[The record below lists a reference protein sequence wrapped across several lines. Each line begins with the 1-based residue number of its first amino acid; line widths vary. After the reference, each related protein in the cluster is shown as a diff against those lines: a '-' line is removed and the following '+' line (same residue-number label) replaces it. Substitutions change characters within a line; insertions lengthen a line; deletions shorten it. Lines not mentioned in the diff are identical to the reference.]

1 LLRIALSAP
10 EAVVK
15 LAARLFQP
23 KKNKEEMMKLRSI
36 IAAAAATALIAP
48 VGQAADYPNKT
59 VRMVIAFSPGGPSDI
74 LSRLIGAK
82 LSERMGQPFV
92 FDNRPGAGG
101 NVAGEIVATSPADGY
116 TLMIA
121 NNSVLAAN
129 ASLYKKMTF
138 NPAKDLV
145 PVVWVAS
152 QPNILVVHPEVPAK
166 SVKELIA
173 HLKANPGKLNYA
185 SSGSGAAAH
194 LAGELFKSMTKT
206 DMVHIPFKGAAPA
219 ITDVLAGR
227 SQMIFA
233 TALSVKAHLDANRL
247 RPLGVTTLKRMQT
260 IPNLPTIAE
269 SGVPGFEASTW
280 HGLVAVAGTPRPVLV
295 KLNTEVNAVLKD
307 PQVSKFLEGQ
317 GAIIEGGTPE
327 KFSAYIKS
335 EIPKWAKV
343 IKDSGARA
351 D

>member
-1 LLRIALSAP
+1 MSRSL
-10 EAVVK
+10 
-15 LAARLFQP
+15 LAAV
-23 KKNKEEMMKLRSI
+23 
-36 IAAAAATALIAP
+36 AAVTLLAP
-48 VGQAADYPNKT
+48 AVHAADYPTKT

-74 LSRLIGAK
+74 LSRLIGSK
-82 LSERMGQPFV
+82 LSARMGQSFV

-101 NVAGEIVATSPADGY
+101 NVAGEIVANSPADGY

-129 ASLYKKMTF
+129 ASLYRKMTF

-247 RPLGVTTLKRMQT
+247 RPLGVTTATRMAT
-260 IPNLPTIAE
+260 MPNLPTIAE

-280 HGLVAVAGTPRPVLV
+280 HGLVAVAGTPRAVQA
-295 KLNTEVNAVLKD
+295 KLNAEVNAVLKD
-307 PQVSKFLEGQ
+307 PQVSKFLESQ
-317 GAIIEGGTPE
+317 GAIVQGGTAE
-327 KFSAYIKS
+327 KFAAYIKS

>member
-1 LLRIALSAP
+1 MKPSTF
-10 EAVVK
+10 AVMAASL
-15 LAARLFQP
+15 LAAA
-23 KKNKEEMMKLRSI
+23 S
-36 IAAAAATALIAP
+36 AAQ
-48 VGQAADYPNKT
+48 GADYPTKT

-74 LSRLIGAK
+74 LSRLIGGK
-82 LSERMGQPFV
+82 LAERMGQPFV

-121 NNSVLAAN
+121 NNSILAAN
-129 ASLYKKMTF
+129 SSLYKKMTYD
-138 NPAKDLV
+138 PAKDLV
-145 PVVWVAS
+145 PVTWVAS
-152 QPNILVVHPEVPAK
+152 QPNILVVHPSIPAQT
-166 SVKELIA
+166 VKELVDY
-173 HLKANPGKLNYA
+173 LKSQPGKLNYA

-194 LAGELFKSMTKT
+194 LAGDLFKSMTRT
-206 DMVHIPFKGAAPA
+206 DMVHIPFKGAGPA

-233 TALSVKAHLDANRL
+233 TALSVKAYIDANRL
-247 RPLGVTTLKRMQT
+247 RPLGVTTLKRMDT
-260 IPNLPTIAE
+260 MPNLPTIAE

-280 HGLVAVAGTPRPVLV
+280 HGMVAVNGTPRAVQQ
-295 KLNTEVNAVLKD
+295 KLNVEVNAVLKD
-307 PQVSKFLEGQ
+307 PQVAKFLVSQ
-317 GAIIEGGTPE
+317 GAIIEGGSAE
-327 KFSAYIKS
+327 KFAAHIKA

>member
-1 LLRIALSAP
+1 MRISILPAAL
-10 EAVVK
+10 
-15 LAARLFQP
+15 
-23 KKNKEEMMKLRSI
+23 
-36 IAAAAATALIAP
+36 IAAALPLAA
-48 VGQAADYPNKT
+48 VHAADYPTKT

-74 LSRLIGAK
+74 LSRLVGGK
-82 LSERMGQPFV
+82 LAERMGQPFV

-116 TLMIA
+116 TIMVA
-121 NNSVLAAN
+121 NNSILAAN
-129 ASLYKKMTF
+129 SSLYKKMTF

-145 PVVWVAS
+145 PVVWIAS
-152 QPNILVVHPEVPAK
+152 QPNILVVHPTVPAK
-166 SVKELIA
+166 SVKELIE
-173 HLKANPGKLNYA
+173 HLKSQPGKLNYA

-194 LAGELFKSMTKT
+194 LAGELFKSMTGT
-206 DMVHIPFKGAAPA
+206 DMVHIPFKGAGPA

-233 TALSVKAHLDANRL
+233 TALSVKSYIDANRL
-247 RPLGVTTLKRMQT
+247 RPLGVTTSKRMDT
-260 IPNLPTIAE
+260 LPNLPTIAE
-269 SGVPGFEASTW
+269 AGVPGFEATTW

-295 KLNTEVNAVLKD
+295 RLNTEVNAVLKD
-307 PQVSKFLEGQ
+307 PQVSKFLESQ
-317 GAIIEGGTPE
+317 GAIIEGGTAE

>member
-1 LLRIALSAP
+1 MKPSTF
-10 EAVVK
+10 AVMAASL
-15 LAARLFQP
+15 LAAA
-23 KKNKEEMMKLRSI
+23 S
-36 IAAAAATALIAP
+36 AAQ
-48 VGQAADYPNKT
+48 GADYPTKT

-74 LSRLIGAK
+74 LSRLIGGK
-82 LSERMGQPFV
+82 LAERMGQPFV

-121 NNSVLAAN
+121 NNSILAAN
-129 ASLYKKMTF
+129 SSLYKKMTYD
-138 NPAKDLV
+138 PAKDLV
-145 PVVWVAS
+145 PVTWVAS
-152 QPNILVVHPEVPAK
+152 QPNILVVHPSIPAQT
-166 SVKELIA
+166 VKELVDY
-173 HLKANPGKLNYA
+173 LKSQPGKLNYA

-194 LAGELFKSMTKT
+194 LAGELFKSMTRT
-206 DMVHIPFKGAAPA
+206 DMVHIPFKGAGPA

-233 TALSVKAHLDANRL
+233 TALSVKAYIDANRL
-247 RPLGVTTLKRMQT
+247 RPLGVTTLKRMDT
-260 IPNLPTIAE
+260 MPNLPTIAE

-280 HGLVAVAGTPRPVLV
+280 HGMVAVNGTPRAVQQ
-295 KLNTEVNAVLKD
+295 KLNIEVNAVLKD
-307 PQVSKFLEGQ
+307 PQVAKFLVSQ
-317 GAIIEGGTPE
+317 GAIIEGGSAE
-327 KFSAYIKS
+327 KFAAHIKA

>member
-1 LLRIALSAP
+1 MKPATFAVFAAAL
-10 EAVVK
+10 
-15 LAARLFQP
+15 LAA
-23 KKNKEEMMKLRSI
+23 
-36 IAAAAATALIAP
+36 AP
-48 VGQAADYPNKT
+48 AVQGADYPTKT
-59 VRMVIAFSPGGPSDI
+59 IRMVIAFSPGGPSDI
-74 LSRLIGAK
+74 LSRLIGGK
-82 LSERMGQPFV
+82 LAERMGQPFV

-121 NNSVLAAN
+121 NNSILAAN
-129 ASLYKKMTF
+129 ASLYKKMTY

-145 PVVWVAS
+145 PVTWVAS
-152 QPNILVVHPEVPAK
+152 QPNILVVHPSIPAQ
-166 SVKELIA
+166 SVKELVDY
-173 HLKANPGKLNYA
+173 LKSQPGKLNYA

-206 DMVHIPFKGAAPA
+206 DMVHIPFKGAGPA

-233 TALSVKAHLDANRL
+233 TALSVKAYIDANRL
-247 RPLGVTTLKRMQT
+247 RPLGVTTLKRMDT
-260 IPNLPTIAE
+260 MPNIPTIAE

-280 HGLVAVAGTPRPVLV
+280 HGMVAVNGTPRAVQQ
-295 KLNTEVNAVLKD
+295 KLNLEVNAVLKD
-307 PQVSKFLEGQ
+307 PQVAKFLVSQ
-317 GAIIEGGTPE
+317 GAIIEGGSAE
-327 KFSAYIKS
+327 KFAEHIKA

>member
-1 LLRIALSAP
+1 MKRSTFAVFAIAL
-10 EAVVK
+10 
-15 LAARLFQP
+15 
-23 KKNKEEMMKLRSI
+23 
-36 IAAAAATALIAP
+36 IAAAP
-48 VGQAADYPNKT
+48 VAQAADYPTKT
-59 VRMVIAFSPGGPSDI
+59 IRMVIAFSPGGPSDI
-74 LSRLIGAK
+74 LSRLIGGK
-82 LSERMGQPFV
+82 LSERMGQSFV

-129 ASLYKKMTF
+129 ASLYKKMTY

-145 PVVWVAS
+145 PVTWVAS
-152 QPNILVVHPEVPAK
+152 QPNILVVHPSIPAK
-166 SVKELIA
+166 SVKELIDY
-173 HLKANPGKLNYA
+173 LKSQPGKLNYA

-219 ITDVLAGR
+219 ITDVLSGR

-233 TALSVKAHLDANRL
+233 TALSVKAYIDSNRL
-247 RPLGVTTLKRMQT
+247 RPLGVTTLKRMDT
-260 IPNLPTIAE
+260 MPNLPTIAE

-280 HGLVAVAGTPRPVLV
+280 HGMVAVNGTPRAVQQ
-295 KLNTEVNAVLKD
+295 KLNTEINAVLND
-307 PQVSKFLEGQ
+307 PQVVKFLVGQ
-317 GAIIEGGTPE
+317 GAIIEGGSAE
-327 KFSAYIKS
+327 KFAAHIKA

>member
-1 LLRIALSAP
+1 MKPSTF
-10 EAVVK
+10 AVMAASL
-15 LAARLFQP
+15 LAAA
-23 KKNKEEMMKLRSI
+23 S
-36 IAAAAATALIAP
+36 AAL
-48 VGQAADYPNKT
+48 GADYPTKT

-74 LSRLIGAK
+74 LSRLIGGK
-82 LSERMGQPFV
+82 LAERMGQPFV

-121 NNSVLAAN
+121 NNSILAAN
-129 ASLYKKMTF
+129 SSLYKKMTYD
-138 NPAKDLV
+138 PAKDLV
-145 PVVWVAS
+145 PVTWVAS
-152 QPNILVVHPEVPAK
+152 QPNILVVHPSIPAQT
-166 SVKELIA
+166 VKELVDY
-173 HLKANPGKLNYA
+173 LKSQPGKLNYA

-194 LAGELFKSMTKT
+194 LAGELFKSMTRT
-206 DMVHIPFKGAAPA
+206 DMVHIPFKGAGPA

-233 TALSVKAHLDANRL
+233 TALSVKAYIDANRL
-247 RPLGVTTLKRMQT
+247 RPLGVTTLKRMDT
-260 IPNLPTIAE
+260 MPNLPTIAE

-280 HGLVAVAGTPRPVLV
+280 HGMVAVNGTPRAVQQ
-295 KLNTEVNAVLKD
+295 KLNVEVNAVLKD
-307 PQVSKFLEGQ
+307 PQVAKFLVSQ
-317 GAIIEGGTPE
+317 GAIIEGGSAE
-327 KFSAYIKS
+327 KFAAHIKA

>member
-1 LLRIALSAP
+1 MKYSTF
-10 EAVVK
+10 AVLAGTV
-15 LAARLFQP
+15 LAAVP
-23 KKNKEEMMKLRSI
+23 
-36 IAAAAATALIAP
+36 AA
-48 VGQAADYPNKT
+48 QAADYPTKT
-59 VRMVIAFSPGGPSDI
+59 VRMVIAFTPGGPSDI
-74 LSRLIGAK
+74 LSRLVGGK
-82 LSERMGQPFV
+82 LAERMGQPFV

-121 NNSVLAAN
+121 NNAVLAAN
-129 ASLYKKMTF
+129 ASLYKKMNF

-152 QPNILVVHPEVPAK
+152 QPNILVVHPSVPAK
-166 SVKELIA
+166 SVKELIDY
-173 HLKANPGKLNYA
+173 LKTQPGKLNYA

-206 DMVHIPFKGAAPA
+206 DMAHIPFKGAGPA
-219 ITDVLAGR
+219 IVDVLAGR

-233 TALSVKAHLDANRL
+233 TALSVKAYIDANRL
-247 RPLGVTTLKRMQT
+247 DTM
-260 IPNLPTIAE
+260 PNLPTIAE

-280 HGLVAVAGTPRPVLV
+280 HGLVAVAGTPRPVMTR
-295 KLNTEVNAVLKD
+295 LNAEVNAILKD
-307 PQVSKFLEGQ
+307 PQMAKFLESQ
-317 GAIIEGGTPE
+317 GAIVEGGTAE
-327 KFSAYIKS
+327 KFAAHIKA

>member
-1 LLRIALSAP
+1 MN
-10 EAVVK
+10 K
-15 LAARLFQP
+15 QFLAAVCAVAWGTAP
-23 KKNKEEMMKLRSI
+23 SVY
-36 IAAAAATALIAP
+36 AAEAP
-48 VGQAADYPNKT
+48 AGYPTKT

-74 LSRLIGAK
+74 LSRLVGGK
-82 LSERMGQPFV
+82 LAERMGQPFV

-116 TLMIA
+116 TIMIA
-121 NNSVLAAN
+121 NNSILAAN
-129 ASLYKKMTF
+129 ATLYKKMPF

-145 PVVWVAS
+145 PVVWIAS
-152 QPNILVVHPEVPAK
+152 QPNILVVHPTVPAK
-166 SVKELIA
+166 SVKELIE

-206 DMVHIPFKGAAPA
+206 DMVHIPFKGAGPA
-219 ITDVLAGR
+219 ITDVLGGR

-247 RPLGVTTLKRMQT
+247 RPLGLTTIKRMDSLPG
-260 IPNLPTIAE
+260 IPTIAE
-269 SGVPGFEASTW
+269 SGVPGFEATTW
-280 HGLVAVAGTPRPVLV
+280 HGLVAVNGTPKPAQAR
-295 KLNTEVNAVLKD
+295 LNSEVNAILKD
-307 PQVSKFLEGQ
+307 PQTVKFLEGQ

-327 KFSAYIKS
+327 KFAAHIKA

-343 IKDSGARA
+343 IKESGAKA

>member
-1 LLRIALSAP
+1 MKRSTF
-10 EAVVK
+10 AV
-15 LAARLFQP
+15 F
-23 KKNKEEMMKLRSI
+23 
-36 IAAAAATALIAP
+36 AAALLAVTAAA
-48 VGQAADYPNKT
+48 QAAEYPTKT
-59 VRMVIAFSPGGPSDI
+59 IRMVIAFSPGGPSDI
-74 LSRLIGAK
+74 LSRLIGGK
-82 LSERMGQPFV
+82 LAERMGQPFV

-121 NNSVLAAN
+121 NNSILAAN
-129 ASLYKKMTF
+129 ASLYKKMTY
-138 NPAKDLV
+138 NPAQDLV
-145 PVVWVAS
+145 PVTWVAS
-152 QPNILVVHPEVPAK
+152 QPNILVVHPSIPAQ
-166 SVKELIA
+166 SVKELIDY
-173 HLKANPGKLNYA
+173 LKSQPGKLNYA

-206 DMVHIPFKGAAPA
+206 DMLHIPFKGAGPA

-233 TALSVKAHLDANRL
+233 TALSVKAYIDANRL
-247 RPLGVTTLKRMQT
+247 RPLGVTTLKRMDT
-260 IPNLPTIAE
+260 MPNIPTIAE

-280 HGLVAVAGTPRPVLV
+280 HGMIAVNGTPRAVQQ
-295 KLNTEVNAVLKD
+295 KLNVEVNAVLKD
-307 PQVSKFLEGQ
+307 PQVAKFLVSQ
-317 GAIIEGGTPE
+317 GAIIEGGSAE
-327 KFSAYIKS
+327 KFAAHIKA

>member
-1 LLRIALSAP
+1 MRTLL
-10 EAVVK
+10 
-15 LAARLFQP
+15 
-23 KKNKEEMMKLRSI
+23 M
-36 IAAAAATALIAP
+36 AAALAVAVLPAAA
-48 VGQAADYPNKT
+48 VHAADYPNKA
-59 VRMVIAFSPGGPSDI
+59 VRMVIAFTPGGPSDI
-74 LSRLIGAK
+74 LSRLVGAK
-82 LSERMGQPFV
+82 LSERMGQPVV

-116 TLMIA
+116 TIMIA
-121 NNSVLAAN
+121 NNSILAAN

-152 QPNILVVHPEVPAK
+152 QPNILVVHPSVPAK
-166 SVKELIA
+166 SVKDLVA

-185 SSGSGAAAH
+185 SSGSGAAPRLPA
-194 LAGELFKSMTKT
+194 ELFKSMTKT

-247 RPLGVTTLKRMQT
+247 RPLGVTTLERMDT
-260 IPNLPTIAE
+260 MPDIPTIAE

-280 HGLVAVAGTPRPVLV
+280 HGLVAVSGTPRAVQA
-295 KLNTEVNAVLKD
+295 KLNSEVNAVLKD
-307 PQVSKFLEGQ
+307 PQVNKFLVSQ
-317 GAIIEGGTPE
+317 GAIVRGGTAE
-327 KFSAYIKS
+327 RFAAHIKA

-343 IKDSGARA
+343 IKESGARA

>member
-1 LLRIALSAP
+1 MARPIFAAL
-10 EAVVK
+10 
-15 LAARLFQP
+15 
-23 KKNKEEMMKLRSI
+23 
-36 IAAAAATALIAP
+36 ATALLAVVP
-48 VGQAADYPNKT
+48 AVHAADYPTKT

-101 NVAGEIVATSPADGY
+101 NVAGEIVATCPADGY

-173 HLKANPGKLNYA
+173 YLKTQPGKLNYA

-194 LAGELFKSMTKT
+194 LAGELFKAMTKT
-206 DMVHIPFKGAAPA
+206 DMVHIPFKGAGPA
-219 ITDVLAGR
+219 ITDVIAGR

-233 TALSVKAHLDANRL
+233 TALSVKAYIDANRL
-247 RPLGVTTLKRMQT
+247 RPLGVTTLKRMDT
-260 IPNLPTIAE
+260 MPAIPTIAE
-269 SGVPGFEASTW
+269 AGVPGYEATSW
-280 HGLVAVAGTPRPVLV
+280 FGLFTSRKAPADVVAKLNAALV
-295 KLNTEVNAVLKD
+295 KVLAKPEVIKQMA
-307 PQVSKFLEGQ
+307 EQ
-317 GAIIEGGTPE
+317 GAIAHPE
-327 KFSAYIKS
+327 KPAEFEAFIKA
-335 EIPKWAKV
+335 EAAKWGPVVKA
-343 IKDSGARA
+343 SGAQV

>member
-1 LLRIALSAP
+1 MQQINRLVSLALCGAALLL
-10 EAVVK
+10 
-15 LAARLFQP
+15 
-23 KKNKEEMMKLRSI
+23 
-36 IAAAAATALIAP
+36 AATAA
-48 VGQAADYPNKT
+48 VAQYPTKS
-59 VRMVIAFSPGGPSDI
+59 VRFVIAFSPGGPSDI
-74 LSRLIGAK
+74 LSRLIGGK

-101 NVAGEIVATSPADGY
+101 NIAGEIVAKSVPDGY

-129 ASLYKKMTF
+129 ASLYKKMEY

-152 QPNILVVHPEVPAK
+152 QPNILVVHPSLPVK
-166 SVKELIA
+166 SVKEFIDYA
-173 HLKANPGKLNYA
+173 KARPGQLNYA

-194 LAGELFKSMTKT
+194 LAAELFKSMTKT

-219 ITDVLAGR
+219 LTDVLAGR
-227 SQMIFA
+227 SQLIFA
-233 TALSVKAHLDANRL
+233 TALSVQPYLQANRL
-247 RPLGVTTLKRMQT
+247 RPLGVTTLKRMDT
-260 IPNLPTIAE
+260 MPNLPTIAE

-280 HGLVAVAGTPRPVLV
+280 HGLVAVAGTPRAVTAR
-295 KLNTEVNAVLKD
+295 LNAEVNAVLKD
-307 PQVSKFLEGQ
+307 PQVSKFLESQ
-317 GAIIEGGTPE
+317 GAIIEGGTAE
-327 KFSAYIKS
+327 KFAGFIKS

-343 IKDSGARA
+343 IKESGARV

>member
-1 LLRIALSAP
+1 MKRSTFAVFAAAL
-10 EAVVK
+10 
-15 LAARLFQP
+15 LAALP
-23 KKNKEEMMKLRSI
+23 
-36 IAAAAATALIAP
+36 AA
-48 VGQAADYPNKT
+48 QAADYPTKT
-59 VRMVIAFSPGGPSDI
+59 IRMVIAFSPGGPSDI
-74 LSRLIGAK
+74 LSRLIGSK
-82 LSERMGQPFV
+82 LSERMGQAFV

-121 NNSVLAAN
+121 NNSILAAN
-129 ASLYKKMTF
+129 SSLYKKMTY

-145 PVVWVAS
+145 PVTWVAS
-152 QPNILVVHPEVPAK
+152 QPNILVVHPSIPAK
-166 SVKELIA
+166 SVQELIDY
-173 HLKANPGKLNYA
+173 LKSQPGKLNYA

-206 DMVHIPFKGAAPA
+206 DMVHIPFKGAGPA

-233 TALSVKAHLDANRL
+233 TALSVKAYIDANRL
-247 RPLGVTTLKRMQT
+247 RPLGVTTLKRMDT
-260 IPNLPTIAE
+260 MPNLPTIAE

-280 HGLVAVAGTPRPVLV
+280 HGMVAVNGTPRAVKQ
-295 KLNTEVNAVLKD
+295 KLNVEVNAVLKD
-307 PQVSKFLEGQ
+307 PQVAKFLESQ
-317 GAIIEGGTPE
+317 GAIIEGGSAE
-327 KFSAYIKS
+327 KFAAHIKA

>member
-1 LLRIALSAP
+1 MQQINRLVSLALCGAALL
-10 EAVVK
+10 
-15 LAARLFQP
+15 F
-23 KKNKEEMMKLRSI
+23 
-36 IAAAAATALIAP
+36 AATAAVAQYPTKP
-48 VGQAADYPNKT
+48 V
-59 VRMVIAFSPGGPSDI
+59 RFVIAFSPGGPSDI
-74 LSRLIGAK
+74 LSRLIGGK

-101 NVAGEIVATSPADGY
+101 NIAGEIVAKSVPDGY

-129 ASLYKKMTF
+129 ASLYKKMEY

-152 QPNILVVHPEVPAK
+152 QPNILVVHPSLPVK
-166 SVKELIA
+166 SVKEFIDYA
-173 HLKANPGKLNYA
+173 RARPGQLNYA

-194 LAGELFKSMTKT
+194 LAAELFKSMTKT

-219 ITDVLAGR
+219 LTDVLAGR
-227 SQMIFA
+227 SQLIFA
-233 TALSVKAHLDANRL
+233 TALSVQPYLQANRL
-247 RPLGVTTLKRMQT
+247 RPLGVTTLKRMDT
-260 IPNLPTIAE
+260 MPNLPTIAE

-280 HGLVAVAGTPRPVLV
+280 HGLVAVAGTPRAVTAR
-295 KLNTEVNAVLKD
+295 LNAEVNAVLKD
-307 PQVSKFLEGQ
+307 PQVSKFLESQ
-317 GAIIEGGTPE
+317 GAIIEGGTAE
-327 KFSAYIKS
+327 KFAGFIKS

-343 IKDSGARA
+343 IKESGARV

>member
-1 LLRIALSAP
+1 LRPGCLP
-10 EAVVK
+10 H
-15 LAARLFQP
+15 
-23 KKNKEEMMKLRSI
+23 KNKEEIMKLRSI
-36 IAAAAATALIAP
+36 IAAVAATALLAP
-48 VGQAADYPNKT
+48 AVQAADYPTKT

-74 LSRLIGAK
+74 LSRLIGGK

-152 QPNILVVHPEVPAK
+152 QPNILVVHPSVPAK
-166 SVKELIA
+166 SVQELVA
-173 HLKANPGKLNYA
+173 YLKSQPGKLNYA

-219 ITDVLAGR
+219 ITDVLGGR

-247 RPLGVTTLKRMQT
+247 RPLGVTTLKRMNT
-260 IPNLPTIAE
+260 MPNLPTIAE

-295 KLNTEVNAVLKD
+295 KLNAEVNAVLKD
-307 PQVSKFLEGQ
+307 PQVSKFLESQ
-317 GAIIEGGTPE
+317 GAIIEGGTAE
-327 KFSAYIKS
+327 KFAAYIKS

>member
-1 LLRIALSAP
+1 MQQIKRLVSLALC
-10 EAVVK
+10 
-15 LAARLFQP
+15 
-23 KKNKEEMMKLRSI
+23 
-36 IAAAAATALIAP
+36 AAALLLAATAAVAQYPTKP
-48 VGQAADYPNKT
+48 V
-59 VRMVIAFSPGGPSDI
+59 RFVIAFSPGGPSDI
-74 LSRLIGAK
+74 LSRLIGGK

-101 NVAGEIVATSPADGY
+101 NIAGEIVAKSVPDGY

-129 ASLYKKMTF
+129 ASLYKKMEY

-152 QPNILVVHPEVPAK
+152 QPNILVVHPSLPAK
-166 SVKELIA
+166 SVKEFIDYA
-173 HLKANPGKLNYA
+173 RARPGQLNYA

-194 LAGELFKSMTKT
+194 LAAELFKSMTKT

-219 ITDVLAGR
+219 LTDVLAGR
-227 SQMIFA
+227 SQLIFA
-233 TALSVKAHLDANRL
+233 TALSVQPHLQANRL
-247 RPLGVTTLKRMQT
+247 RPLGVTTLKRMDT
-260 IPNLPTIAE
+260 MPNLPTIAE

-280 HGLVAVAGTPRPVLV
+280 HGLVAVAGTPRAVTAR
-295 KLNTEVNAVLKD
+295 LNAEVNAVLKD
-307 PQVSKFLEGQ
+307 AQVSKFLESQ
-317 GAIIEGGTPE
+317 GAIIEGGTAE
-327 KFSAYIKS
+327 KFASFIKS

-343 IKDSGARA
+343 IRESGARV

>member
-1 LLRIALSAP
+1 MQQIKRLVSFALCGAALL
-10 EAVVK
+10 
-15 LAARLFQP
+15 LAAP
-23 KKNKEEMMKLRSI
+23 AA
-36 IAAAAATALIAP
+36 IAQYPTKP
-48 VGQAADYPNKT
+48 V
-59 VRMVIAFSPGGPSDI
+59 RFVIAFSPGGPSDI
-74 LSRLIGAK
+74 LSRLVGGK

-101 NVAGEIVATSPADGY
+101 NIAGEIVAKSVPDGY

-129 ASLYKKMTF
+129 ASLYKKMEY

-152 QPNILVVHPEVPAK
+152 QPNILVVHPSLPAK
-166 SVKELIA
+166 SVKEFIDYA
-173 HLKANPGKLNYA
+173 RARPGQLNYA

-194 LAGELFKSMTKT
+194 LAAELFKSMTKT

-219 ITDVLAGR
+219 LTDVLAGR
-227 SQMIFA
+227 SQLIFA
-233 TALSVKAHLDANRL
+233 TALSVQPHLQANRL
-247 RPLGVTTLKRMQT
+247 RPLGVTTLKRMDT
-260 IPNLPTIAE
+260 MPNLPTIAE

-280 HGLVAVAGTPRPVLV
+280 HGLVAVAGTPRAVMA
-295 KLNTEVNAVLKD
+295 KLNAEVNAVLKD
-307 PQVSKFLEGQ
+307 AQVSKFLESQ
-317 GAIIEGGTPE
+317 GAIIEGGTAE
-327 KFSAYIKS
+327 KFAGFIKS

-343 IKDSGARA
+343 IRESGARV

>member
-1 LLRIALSAP
+1 MRTIL
-10 EAVVK
+10 
-15 LAARLFQP
+15 
-23 KKNKEEMMKLRSI
+23 
-36 IAAAAATALIAP
+36 IAAAVAAAVLPAAA
-48 VGQAADYPNKT
+48 VRAADYPNKA

-116 TLMIA
+116 TIMIA

-152 QPNILVVHPEVPAK
+152 QPNILVVHPSLPAK
-166 SVKELIA
+166 SVKELVD

-227 SQMIFA
+227 SQVIFA
-233 TALSVKAHLDANRL
+233 TALSVKAYIDANRL
-247 RPLGVTTLKRMQT
+247 RPLAVTTLERMDTLPQ
-260 IPNLPTIAE
+260 IPTVAE
-269 SGVPGFEASTW
+269 SGVLGFEASTW
-280 HGLVAVAGTPRPVLV
+280 HGMVAVAGTPRAVQA

-307 PQVSKFLEGQ
+307 PQVSKFLVGQ
-317 GAIIEGGTPE
+317 GAIVRGGTAE
-327 KFSAYIKS
+327 QFAAHIRA

-343 IKDSGARA
+343 IKESGAKA

>member
-1 LLRIALSAP
+1 MKRSTFAVFAAAL
-10 EAVVK
+10 
-15 LAARLFQP
+15 LAALP
-23 KKNKEEMMKLRSI
+23 
-36 IAAAAATALIAP
+36 AA
-48 VGQAADYPNKT
+48 QAADYPTKT
-59 VRMVIAFSPGGPSDI
+59 IRMVIAFSPGGPSDI
-74 LSRLIGAK
+74 LSRLIGSK
-82 LSERMGQPFV
+82 LSERMGQAFV

-121 NNSVLAAN
+121 NNSILAAN
-129 ASLYKKMTF
+129 SSLYKKMTY

-145 PVVWVAS
+145 PVTWVAS
-152 QPNILVVHPEVPAK
+152 QPNILVVHPSIPAK
-166 SVKELIA
+166 SVQELIDY
-173 HLKANPGKLNYA
+173 LKSQPGKLNYA

-206 DMVHIPFKGAAPA
+206 DMVHIPFKGAGPA

-233 TALSVKAHLDANRL
+233 TALSVKAYIDANRL
-247 RPLGVTTLKRMQT
+247 RPLGVTTLKRMDT
-260 IPNLPTIAE
+260 MPNLPTIAE

-280 HGLVAVAGTPRPVLV
+280 HGMVVVNGTPRAVQQ
-295 KLNTEVNAVLKD
+295 KLNVEVNAVLKD
-307 PQVSKFLEGQ
+307 PQVAKFLESQ
-317 GAIIEGGTPE
+317 GAIIEGGSAE
-327 KFSAYIKS
+327 KFAAHIKA